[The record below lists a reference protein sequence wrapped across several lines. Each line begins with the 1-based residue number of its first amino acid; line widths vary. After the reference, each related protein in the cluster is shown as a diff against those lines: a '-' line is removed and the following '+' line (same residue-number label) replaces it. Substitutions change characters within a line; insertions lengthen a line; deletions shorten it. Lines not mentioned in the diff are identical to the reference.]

1 MNKTSMAILLSL
13 TLLLPG
19 CMGDEIELIGT
30 EYLEPPEAPDFSLFD
45 QNGDLFTFSEHEG
58 KVIVVAF
65 I

>member
-45 QNGDLFTFSEHEG
+45 QNGD
-58 KVIVVAF
+58 
-65 I
+65 